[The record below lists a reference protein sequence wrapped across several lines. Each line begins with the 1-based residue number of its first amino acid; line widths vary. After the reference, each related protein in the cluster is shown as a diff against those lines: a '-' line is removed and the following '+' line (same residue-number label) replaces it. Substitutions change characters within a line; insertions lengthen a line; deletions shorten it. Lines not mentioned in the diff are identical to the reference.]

1 MASFYS
7 PKTATLA
14 KLALISTLLLAPLSN
29 TAAGP
34 PAGPDAKPVVQADRW
49 LADARHLSSDQMK
62 GRGDGMP
69 ELNKAANYIAQ
80 EFQKAGLKPL
90 TGGWFQPFHVV
101 VGADLGKQ
109 NKLVMTNSKK
119 ISYRLRRDY
128 TPLGF
133 SGTANVTAGVV
144 FVGYGIV
151 APEYQYDDYAN
162 LDVHG
167 KAVLVLRH
175 EPQEASDASVFSG
188 RRMTRHAEFLS
199 KAVIARNHG
208 AVALI
213 VVNDPANHA
222 GAGSGDNDKLVPFGE
237 STGPGDAGIPVI
249 QVKQAVAEAW
259 LRAAGKSLRGLQSA
273 IDADLSNHSFVL
285 PDTLRLQVSTEVK
298 KRDAGLKNVVGFL
311 PGNDPKMRDEVI
323 VIGGHYDHLGLG
335 DNGSMAQNLRGQIH
349 YGADDNAS
357 GTAGVM
363 ELARLFVAEKSNRRS
378 LLFMAY
384 AGEEMGLL
392 GSAHYVANP
401 MLPLD
406 RTVAMLNLDMIGRA
420 KGNKLYMGGVG
431 TSPDF
436 RRIVSEENVNA
447 SNSAANG
454 AGPGFDIDYND
465 SGYDASDHM
474 SFARHNIPV
483 MFFFTGLHSDYH
495 RPSDTWDKLVPEPT
509 ARVLNLAAGITRRID
524 SNDARP
530 VYTAVERPRRGQGQ
544 PQGQGDQGAPSS
556 GYGAYFGSVP
566 DFGQSVAGVKFD
578 DVRADSPA
586 AKAGLKAGDVMIKF
600 DGQTVNNL
608 DEFSYL
614 LSGKRPG
621 DTVDVVV
628 QRNGQEVSAKVTLAE
643 RP

>member
-1 MASFYS
+1 MTPIFAHKSALLIRLALL
-7 PKTATLA
+7 ATLLTA
-14 KLALISTLLLAPLSN
+14 PST
-29 TAAGP
+29 TFT
-34 PAGPDAKPVVQADRW
+34 AGPDAKPAVQAERW
-49 LADARHLSSDQMK
+49 LADARHLSSPQMK
-62 GRGDGMP
+62 GRGNGMP
-69 ELNKAANYIAQ
+69 ELNKAADYIAQ

-101 VGADLGKQ
+101 VGTDLGRQ
-109 NKLVMTNSKK
+109 NKLVLTNNKK
-119 ISYRLRRDY
+119 TNYRLRRDY
-128 TPLGF
+128 IPLGF

-162 LDVHG
+162 LDVRG

-175 EPQEASDASVFSG
+175 EPQETSEASVFSG

-222 GAGSGDNDKLVPFGE
+222 GADDKLVPFGE

-249 QVKQAVAEAW
+249 QVKQTAAEEW
-259 LRAAGKSLRGLQSA
+259 MRAAGKSLRGLQSA
-273 IDADLSNHSFVL
+273 IDADLSNQSFSL

-311 PGNDPKMRDEVI
+311 PGNDPKLRDEVI

-335 DNGSMAQNLRGQIH
+335 DNGSMAQHLRGQIH
-349 YGADDNAS
+349 HGADDNAS

-378 LLFMAY
+378 ILFMAY

-392 GSAHYVANP
+392 GSAHYVDNP

-420 KGNKLYMGGVG
+420 KNNKLFMGGVG

-436 RRIVSEENVNA
+436 RRIVGEENVNTV
-447 SNSAANG
+447 SGAA
-454 AGPGFDIDYND
+454 PDFDIDYND

-483 MFFFTGLHSDYH
+483 MFFFTGLHPDYH
-495 RPSDTWDKLVPEPT
+495 RPSDTWEKLVPEPT
-509 ARVLNLAAGITRRID
+509 ARVLNLAASITRRID

-530 VYTAVERPRRGQGQ
+530 VYTAVERPRRGPG
-544 PQGQGDQGAPSS
+544 QGQGDQGAPSS

-566 DFGQSVAGVKFD
+566 DFGQSVEGVKFD
-578 DVRADSPA
+578 DVRPDSPA

-600 DGQTVNNL
+600 DGQTVKNL
-608 DEFSYL
+608 YEFTYL
-614 LSGKRPG
+614 LSNKRPG